1 MGTDTYGICL
11 FLYIHTDFFIF
22 GAGISG
28 VIALL
33 CTMLMY
39 LTIGRRFDRMLKG
52 KILYSPKIAA
62 FFELSECAVFH
73 RSYRTSSY
81 AGYIVFN
88 YMARFKRL
96 EKLKQEGKLGKW
108 NQKRYQVLC
117 NWYDKFDGLDFR
129 SYASKFDI
137 FIIKIFLGSG
147 ILMFA
152 ISPIFNLISH
162 SFCGFYDKL

>member
-96 EKLKQEGKLGKW
+96 EKLKQERKLGVMGAKTLPSI
-108 NQKRYQVLC
+108 V
-117 NWYDKFDGLDFR
+117 
-129 SYASKFDI
+129 
-137 FIIKIFLGSG
+137 
-147 ILMFA
+147 
-152 ISPIFNLISH
+152 
-162 SFCGFYDKL
+162 